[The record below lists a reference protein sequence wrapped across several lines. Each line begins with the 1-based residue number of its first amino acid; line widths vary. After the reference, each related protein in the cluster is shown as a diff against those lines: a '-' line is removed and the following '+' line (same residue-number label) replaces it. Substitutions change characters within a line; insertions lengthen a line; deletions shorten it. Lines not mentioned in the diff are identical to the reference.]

1 MLLLESRLIECQ
13 LLVDRNRHPEEH
25 ELRSNMDAA
34 SPFLSVL
41 NTPNFKLPTVH
52 SLFPRCPFRQKANL
66 ARSSRV
72 FREFPNSFLYLGHLF
87 KEFTIMMT
95 LKQED
100 PAIYDLI
107 QEEADRQ
114 EYGIELIASEN
125 YTSKAVMEAMGSV
138 LTNKY
143 SEGYIG
149 KRYYGGNQVIDK
161 IEAIAIERCKQLFGC
176 DHVNVQ
182 PLSGSPAN
190 AAVYFAVLKP
200 GDKVLGL
207 KLDHGGH
214 LSHGHPVNFS
224 GMLYNFVQ
232 YEVDKETG
240 RIDMDKVREIALREK
255 PKMILAGFS
264 AYSRNLDWKRF
275 KEIADEVG
283 ALTMADISHIAGLIA
298 GKAIESPVPYFDIVT
313 TTTHKTLRG
322 PRSAIIMC
330 KDKMIQKMVKGELK
344 EVSLAKEIDKGVFP
358 GMQGGPHD
366 HITAGKAVA
375 FGEALKPEFQTYAK
389 NIIKN
394 MQAMADE
401 LMKRGYKIISDGT
414 DNHLVVIDMTSK
426 NVSGKE
432 AEVALEKVGIST
444 SRSTIPFDPRKPMD
458 PSGLRVGTA
467 AITTRGFDEND
478 SRKVAD
484 IMDRTIQN
492 KDNDEALKAIRQ
504 EIVDLCKA
512 HPLYK

>member
-1 MLLLESRLIECQ
+1 
-13 LLVDRNRHPEEH
+13 
-25 ELRSNMDAA
+25 
-34 SPFLSVL
+34 
-41 NTPNFKLPTVH
+41 
-52 SLFPRCPFRQKANL
+52 
-66 ARSSRV
+66 
-72 FREFPNSFLYLGHLF
+72 
-87 KEFTIMMT
+87 MMT

-100 PAIYDLI
+100 PEIYSLI
-107 QEEADRQ
+107 QEEAERQ

-143 SEGYIG
+143 SEGYVG

-161 IEAIAIERCKQLFGC
+161 IEQLAIDRCKELFGC
-176 DHVNVQ
+176 EHVNIQ

-190 AAVYFAVLKP
+190 AAVYLAVLKP

-224 GMLYNFVQ
+224 GILYNFVQ
-232 YEVDKETG
+232 YEVEKETG

-283 ALTMADISHIAGLIA
+283 AITMADISHIAGLIA
-298 GKAIESPVPYFDIVT
+298 GKQLESPVPFFDIVT

-322 PRSAIIMC
+322 PRGAIIMC
-330 KDKMIQKMVKGELK
+330 KEKF
-344 EVSLAKEIDKGVFP
+344 AKAIDKGIFP

-366 HITAGKAVA
+366 HINAGKAVA
-375 FGEALKPEFQTYAK
+375 FGEALKPEFQVYAK
-389 NIIKN
+389 NVIKN
-394 MQAMADE
+394 AQAMADE
-401 LMKRGYKIISDGT
+401 LMKIGYKIIGDGT
-414 DNHLVVIDMTSK
+414 DNHLMVVDMTSK
-426 NVSGKE
+426 GVSGKE
-432 AEVALEKVGIST
+432 AEIALEKVGIST
-444 SRSTIPFDPRKPMD
+444 SRSTIPFDPRKPFD
-458 PSGLRVGTA
+458 PSGLRLGTP
-467 AITTRGFDEND
+467 AITTRGFDEED
-478 SRKVAD
+478 SREVAR
-484 IMDRTIQN
+484 IIDRTVLSR
-492 KDNDEALKAIRQ
+492 NDDAALKAIRE
-504 EIVDLCKA
+504 EIIALCKK

>member
-13 LLVDRNRHPEEH
+13 LLVDRNRHSEEH
-25 ELRSNMDAA
+25 EHRSNMDAA

-41 NTPNFKLPTVH
+41 STPNFKLPTVH

>member
-1 MLLLESRLIECQ
+1 
-13 LLVDRNRHPEEH
+13 
-25 ELRSNMDAA
+25 
-34 SPFLSVL
+34 
-41 NTPNFKLPTVH
+41 
-52 SLFPRCPFRQKANL
+52 
-66 ARSSRV
+66 
-72 FREFPNSFLYLGHLF
+72 
-87 KEFTIMMT
+87 MMT

-190 AAVYFAVLKP
+190 AAVYFAVLNP
-200 GDKVLGL
+200 GDQVLGL

-358 GMQGGPHD
+358 GLQGGPHD

-375 FGEALKPEFQTYAK
+375 FGDALKPAFPTYAK

-492 KDNDEALKAIRQ
+492 KDNDEALKSIRQ
-504 EIVDLCKA
+504 EIVELCKK